1 MRSDMRK
8 PVISKALIFI
18 SLLIVSSSH
27 AREET
32 VTGYASDPKRR
43 ENDEVRSLTEQ
54 TLAFEEMYLRLY
66 SSMSMS
72 MNMGKGK
79 GKGGSKSGG
88 DSKIGS
94 GKGSGKGSG
103 NGSGKGGESKTSAT
117 SKASKKSSKSKEM
130 KVGKSKKS
138 KKKGSIAPTMSAMPS
153 TSGYLCC

>member
-94 GKGSGKGSG
+94 GKG
-103 NGSGKGGESKTSAT
+103 GESKTSAS
-117 SKASKKSSKSKEM
+117 SKASKKSSKSKDM

-153 TSGYLCC
+153 TSGYLCW